1 MNIIELYENLKDSY
15 KSYLESFVTIKDE
28 RIKEKVSDSIKHEEL
43 WPKALIQFNPNFEK
57 GIGVKELIA
66 KGFPIHPDL
75 EYFFDK
81 PFYKHQQDAIEL
93 GCQDKEFIVTSG
105 TGSGKSRTFMAT
117 IFNYVL
123 QNEEVCKDKTI
134 AIIVYPM
141 NALINSQAEELSRYK
156 STYEEK
162 TGNKCPFTFGKY
174 TGQENDE
181 ARTKMQQTPPNI
193 ILTNYM
199 MLELLMTRAGKE
211 EDLRK
216 CFLENLHF
224 LVFDELHTYRGM
236 QGSDVSFLIRR
247 IKALALGKVLCFG
260 TSATMVADDSISYVQ
275 QREKVAEVASCI
287 FGSTYQKSK

>member
-1 MNIIELYENLKDSY
+1 MNIIELYENLKGSY
-15 KSYLESFVTIKDE
+15 KSYLESFVAIKDE
-28 RIKEKVSDSIKHEEL
+28 RIKEKVSDSIKQEEL

-66 KGFPIHPDL
+66 KGLPIHPDL

-123 QNEEVCKDKTI
+123 QNEEACKDKTI

-141 NALINSQAEELSRYK
+141 NALINSQAEELCRYK

-181 ARTKMQQTPPNI
+181 ARTKM
-193 ILTNYM
+193 
-199 MLELLMTRAGKE
+199 
-211 EDLRK
+211 
-216 CFLENLHF
+216 
-224 LVFDELHTYRGM
+224 
-236 QGSDVSFLIRR
+236 
-247 IKALALGKVLCFG
+247 
-260 TSATMVADDSISYVQ
+260 
-275 QREKVAEVASCI
+275 
-287 FGSTYQKSK
+287 